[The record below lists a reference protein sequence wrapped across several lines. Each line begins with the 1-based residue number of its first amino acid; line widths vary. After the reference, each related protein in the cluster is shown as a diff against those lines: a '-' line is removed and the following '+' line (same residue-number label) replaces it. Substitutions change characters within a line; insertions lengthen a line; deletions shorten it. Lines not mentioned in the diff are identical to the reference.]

1 VVPLN
6 PGKNITVI
14 SEVVA
19 MRHLLRYGGTDSA
32 REFNERL
39 IARMKD
45 KAARKGEGVARRV
58 TREYLQEDY
67 E

>member
-1 VVPLN
+1 MVPLN

-19 MRHLLRYGGTDSA
+19 MRHLLRFSGVDSA
-32 REFNERL
+32 KDFNERL
-39 IARMKD
+39 IAQMQQQR
-45 KAARKGEGVARRV
+45 AI
-58 TREYLQEDY
+58 REYLVEDY